1 MIGYILLDWFF
12 VLFHFAI
19 ILFNLFGW
27 IWKRSRRWNLYL
39 LLVTGFFWFGF
50 GFFYGWGYC
59 PLTDWH
65 FQVLDK
71 LGKSSSEY
79 SYIAYIISRFFGLY
93 IKPSIVDAVTLI
105 SYLSALSIS
114 VFLDLKDKR
123 KDY

>member
-1 MIGYILLDWFF
+1 MIGYVLLDWFF

-19 ILFNLFGW
+19 IIFNLFGW
-27 IWKRSRRWNLYL
+27 IWKKSRRWNLYL
-39 LLVTGFFWFGF
+39 LLITGFFWFGF

-59 PLTDWH
+59 PVTDWH

-93 IKPSIVDAVTLI
+93 IKASIIDAVTLI
-105 SYLSALSIS
+105 CYLSALFIS
-114 VFLDLKDKR
+114 LFLNLRNKR
-123 KDY
+123 KIF